1 MIGGRRVLSISSNNP
16 PYYRYN
22 FFEKQ
27 VYISAYHISAENAEN
42 YLKGMQRYKVQYM
55 TGYAMSNF
63 FLARF
68 FKEQKLNAPQLKAVL
83 TSSEKLTNEMRE
95 VFKEVYGCKTFDSW
109 SGVEACAL
117 ITECEHGSLHI
128 SPDAGLIEVLDE
140 NMQPVNYGEAGE
152 IYCTGFIN
160 YDQPLIRYAIG
171 DSIILSDETCACGR
185 AMPVVQEILGRNE
198 DVIIGKDGREMVRF
212 HSMFNGLHS
221 VKQAQVIQESI
232 DDLVIK
238 IVADEKLDKK
248 EEQLMR
254 ERIISQ
260 LGDINIYFDCVD
272 AIPLNKNGKF
282 QAVISKV
289 KRTKALEKK

>member
-1 MIGGRRVLSISSNNP
+1 
-16 PYYRYN
+16 
-22 FFEKQ
+22 
-27 VYISAYHISAENAEN
+27 
-42 YLKGMQRYKVQYM
+42 
-55 TGYAMSNF
+55 
-63 FLARF
+63 
-68 FKEQKLNAPQLKAVL
+68 
-83 TSSEKLTNEMRE
+83 
-95 VFKEVYGCKTFDSW
+95 
-109 SGVEACAL
+109 
-117 ITECEHGSLHI
+117 
-128 SPDAGLIEVLDE
+128 
-140 NMQPVNYGEAGE
+140 
-152 IYCTGFIN
+152 
-160 YDQPLIRYAIG
+160 
-171 DSIILSDETCACGR
+171 
-185 AMPVVQEILGRNE
+185 
-198 DVIIGKDGREMVRF
+198 
-212 HSMFNGLHS
+212 MFNGLHS